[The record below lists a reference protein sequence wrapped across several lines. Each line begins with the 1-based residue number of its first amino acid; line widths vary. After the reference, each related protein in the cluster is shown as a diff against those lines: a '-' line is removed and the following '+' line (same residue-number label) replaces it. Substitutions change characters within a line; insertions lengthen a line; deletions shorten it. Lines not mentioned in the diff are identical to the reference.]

1 MKSVY
6 TILTAVLIAVFAP
19 EIGSTSTG
27 DTVTLE
33 LAIQAAMANNGSY
46 QSAIQMAQSARAKSQ
61 SVGAWDDPMLML
73 GVSNVP
79 TNFDF
84 RMDPMTMTMF
94 GISQSLPLAG
104 QKGLSAK
111 AERRSAEAAEAMA
124 RMSALDIQVEVRLA
138 YHDLYFKKQ
147 ILAEYRKQ
155 RTLQSE
161 MVQTAT
167 DRFKIG
173 LGNQADVTSAQAAAF
188 RFESQIRSAEQEVA
202 EAANRL
208 SALTG
213 MPILDAL
220 EIVEPPPDSI
230 PASDLVWISRATDSY
245 VELNRLESQSEA
257 YALSARAENRMR
269 WPMLTL
275 SASYGVRRDG
285 PDAMGVVG
293 PRDNMV
299 SFGANLSLPLF
310 SGKRN
315 GNMARSMEFMS
326 RAADAEKAQTVRD
339 ITARIKSLHSRAKNL
354 EASIES
360 YTSDVIPASEQ
371 SYQGALAS
379 YRNNQMNLGNLLSY
393 GVQTVGDKITLL
405 QLELE
410 LAKTLNEV
418 SRYIVDPD
426 QLAGNIRQ

>member
-1 MKSVY
+1 
-6 TILTAVLIAVFAP
+6 
-19 EIGSTSTG
+19 
-27 DTVTLE
+27 
-33 LAIQAAMANNGSY
+33 
-46 QSAIQMAQSARAKSQ
+46 
-61 SVGAWDDPMLML
+61 
-73 GVSNVP
+73 
-79 TNFDF
+79 
-84 RMDPMTMTMF
+84 
-94 GISQSLPLAG
+94 
-104 QKGLSAK
+104 
-111 AERRSAEAAEAMA
+111 
-124 RMSALDIQVEVRLA
+124 
-138 YHDLYFKKQ
+138 
-147 ILAEYRKQ
+147 
-155 RTLQSE
+155 
-161 MVQTAT
+161 
-167 DRFKIG
+167 
-173 LGNQADVTSAQAAAF
+173 
-188 RFESQIRSAEQEVA
+188 
-202 EAANRL
+202 
-208 SALTG
+208 
-213 MPILDAL
+213 
-220 EIVEPPPDSI
+220 
-230 PASDLVWISRATDSY
+230 
-245 VELNRLESQSEA
+245 
-257 YALSARAENRMR
+257 MR